1 MSFAGLKRHGARLVG
16 GTVLLA
22 AMSWHGWAAEG
33 GEARQITVQQAPL
46 LNLTAPAS
54 TLGVDVWTNRADGTY
69 AIEEDLILFVRT
81 SYDAS
86 VTILNVDAAGRTTIL
101 FPNRFAPDNR
111 LRGNQVYQVPGANAK
126 FKFNVGGPA
135 GVNLIKVIATAE
147 KAPILKGRAVEQS
160 GPFETLKDSSEEL
173 ARQIQVVMTKQPG
186 AVWATAD
193 RPIRVVARQ
202 AAAQPPQ
209 VLPPQAPVVPPSVVV
224 PPAVVALPVVG
235 NNPPP
240 AVPPSGSPPAVAG
253 PGLLGLNGTPSAFG
267 LELRTAKASYRVGE
281 ELALTVTPERN
292 CKLTLLSVDA
302 QNNATVLY
310 PNRLEK
316 EVSLLAGRT
325 SFLPG
330 TDAKMKLSLMGQP
343 GQQTVVAVCGE
354 EWSLAGSIS
363 NLLKSDDRSVY
374 PTVNSQVDVG
384 QVIAAQLK
392 SGRKVAHTSAT
403 FLLTQ

>member
-1 MSFAGLKRHGARLVG
+1 MSFADLKRHGARLVG

-22 AMSWHGWAAEG
+22 AMSCPGWAEEG

-69 AIEEDLILFVRT
+69 AIEEDLVLFVRT

-101 FPNRFAPDNR
+101 FPNRFVPDNR
-111 LRGNQVYQVPGANAK
+111 LRGNRVYQVPGANAK

-224 PPAVVALPVVG
+224 PPA
-235 NNPPP
+235 
-240 AVPPSGSPPAVAG
+240 GSPPAVAG

-343 GQQTVVAVCGE
+343 GQQTVVAICGE

-403 FLLTQ
+403 FLLTH